1 MKLSFLSGR
10 TDRLPAITY
19 SPAKSVAHTVSVKTS
34 VEWIY
39 SVDLSCK
46 LGAGGAHCLLQ
57 PWPNELN
64 LLTCFPQCFTWS
76 HLTFLC
82 TVLFSWKQEFLAHQ
96 HVHQLQIYQAQMA
109 TVGMAGPDKHRPFSR
124 TPSSPTDS
132 TLPHPDMDQPSQHV
146 YTTGRIPW
154 RLPLTGRANAFV
166 HVGSTDLNA
175 SNTSC
180 SNVFSFSPIAPLFYD
195 AILAPTQSVQL
206 INHRVNIHTVI
217 NYYHWLAL
225 AIKKQVHFWCL

>member
-1 MKLSFLSGR
+1 MKPSFPLSGR
-10 TDRLPAITY
+10 TDRLLAITY
-19 SPAKSVAHTVSVKTS
+19 SPAKSAAHTVSVKTS

-39 SVDLSCK
+39 W
-46 LGAGGAHCLLQ
+46 LGLRCELLGFFFFPRCLLQ

-64 LLTCFPQCFTWS
+64 LLTCFPQCLTWS
-76 HLTFLC
+76 RLTFLS
-82 TVLFSWKQEFLAHQ
+82 TVLFSWKQEFLAHRR
-96 HVHQLQIYQAQMA
+96 VHQLQIYQAQMA
-109 TVGMAGPDKHRPFSR
+109 TVGMAGLDKHRPVSR
-124 TPSSPTDS
+124 TPSSPVDS
-132 TLPHPDMDQPSQHV
+132 TLPHPAMDQPSQHV

-154 RLPLTGRANAFV
+154 RLFLIGRANAFV

-180 SNVFSFSPIAPLFYD
+180 SNAFGFSLTVPRFYD
-195 AILAPTQSVQL
+195 AVLASSQPAQL

-225 AIKKQVHFWCL
+225 AI